1 MQVVPKKL
9 KSTSQI
15 DFSLSSPFLLLI
27 NYLAHQLK
35 FNRFQHIAWHL
46 ANLLDKEVKHRR
58 LDSARD
64 FLQHRVEFELHVI
77 ELVN

>member
-15 DFSLSSPFLLLI
+15 DFGLSSPFLLLI
-27 NYLAHQLK
+27 NDLAHQLK
-35 FNRFQHIAWHL
+35 FNRFQHIAWYL

-64 FLQHRVEFELHVI
+64 FLEHSVKFEFHVI